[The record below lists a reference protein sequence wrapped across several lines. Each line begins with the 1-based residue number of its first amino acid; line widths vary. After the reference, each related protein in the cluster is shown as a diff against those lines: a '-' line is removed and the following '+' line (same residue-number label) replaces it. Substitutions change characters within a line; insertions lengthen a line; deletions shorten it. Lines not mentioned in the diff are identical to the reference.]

1 VPANYVQLGQGNLP
15 CSTLPCQSGDQFV
28 SGANPNLKPE
38 TSKSTTFGLVWS
50 PRWVQGLDVSLDW
63 YKYEI
68 SDMIIADSV
77 DRILRDCYVLGN
89 AERCSSVTRA
99 ADGHV
104 SAITYG
110 TANLGKMKP
119 KATTWA
125 SSTAC
130 RNWPSVSSASTGRP
144 ATPPSTTS
152 RPEQRG

>member
-1 VPANYVQLGQGNLP
+1 SFESYIDPCGVKAPGSVAGNAACTAAGAPANYVQLGQGNLP

-89 AERCSSVTRA
+89 
-99 ADGHV
+99 
-104 SAITYG
+104 
-110 TANLGKMKP
+110 
-119 KATTWA
+119 
-125 SSTAC
+125 
-130 RNWPSVSSASTGRP
+130 
-144 ATPPSTTS
+144 
-152 RPEQRG
+152 